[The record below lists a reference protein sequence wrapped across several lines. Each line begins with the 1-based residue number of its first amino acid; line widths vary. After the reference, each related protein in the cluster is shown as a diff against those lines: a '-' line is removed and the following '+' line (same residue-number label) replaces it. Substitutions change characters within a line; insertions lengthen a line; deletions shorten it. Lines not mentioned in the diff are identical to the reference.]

1 MHLLV
6 LSYGV
11 TSLPLEFVGGHPA
24 LDLIN
29 TVDWTS
35 GGPAGERLP
44 DYDRWVDWSERS
56 GSLKPADAR
65 RLRARARRDPA
76 GAARALQRV
85 HAARDTL
92 QRTLAARASGNAP
105 AQSDLKTLNRLLGA
119 ALARLELA
127 PAGHGAALVWR
138 EIGHRLDGP
147 LWPVVW
153 AAARLLESDDADR
166 IRVCDGIDCGWMYL
180 DRSRNGLRRWCEMS
194 TCGTR
199 EKNRRR
205 ASAT

>member
-1 MHLLV
+1 
-6 LSYGV
+6 
-11 TSLPLEFVGGHPA
+11 
-24 LDLIN
+24 
-29 TVDWTS
+29 
-35 GGPAGERLP
+35 
-44 DYDRWVDWSERS
+44 
-56 GSLKPADAR
+56 
-65 RLRARARRDPA
+65 
-76 GAARALQRV
+76 V

-92 QRTLAARASGNAP
+92 QRTLAARVAGNAP
-105 AQSDLKTLNRLLGA
+105 ARGDLTTLNRLLGE

-127 PAGHGAALVWR
+127 ATGHGAALVWR
-138 EIGHRLDGP
+138 EIGQQLDGP

-153 AAARLLESDDADR
+153 AAAGLLESDDADR

-205 ASAT
+205 ATAT

>member
-1 MHLLV
+1 M
-6 LSYGV
+6 
-11 TSLPLEFVGGHPA
+11 TSPPLKFVGGHPA

-29 TVDWTS
+29 TVDWTA

-44 DYDRWVDWSERS
+44 DYDRWADWSERS
-56 GSLKPADAR
+56 GSLRPADAR
-65 RLRARARRDPA
+65 RLRARGRRDPA

-92 QRTLAARASGNAP
+92 QRTLAARAAGHAP
-105 AQSDLKTLNRLLGA
+105 ARADLKALNRLLGE

-127 PAGHGAALVWR
+127 PTSHGAALVWR
-138 EIGHRLDGP
+138 DLEEQLDGP

-205 ASAT
+205 ATAT

>member
-1 MHLLV
+1 
-6 LSYGV
+6 
-11 TSLPLEFVGGHPA
+11 
-24 LDLIN
+24 LIN

-56 GSLKPADAR
+56 GSLRPADAR
-65 RLRARARRDPA
+65 QLRVRARRDPA

-92 QRTLAARASGNAP
+92 QRTLAARVGGNAP
-105 AQSDLKTLNRLLGA
+105 AGGDLKTLYRLLGE

-127 PAGHGAALVWR
+127 PTGGGAALVWR
-138 EIGHRLDGP
+138 AIGQQLDGP

-153 AAARLLESDDADR
+153 ASARLLESDDADR

-205 ASAT
+205 ATAT